1 MENYDKKC
9 LLRELVNTGT
19 LKKSLN
25 SEFQTGC
32 DLYPY
37 KEIYFGK

>member
-9 LLRELVNTGT
+9 LLRELVNTGA
-19 LKKSLN
+19 LKSLN
-25 SEFQTGC
+25 TEFYTGC
-32 DLYPY
+32 DLHPH